1 MTVRV
6 DAHRLLSGRL
16 TLPLVLFALLVGC
29 CAIAA
34 VVVAADLA
42 AISEGR
48 RASETRTGPLV
59 AAVEKT
65 IQEPRRTVATP
76 PVDEG
81 GPGAAEARRRATL
94 MMMLNGDREWGDL
107 LLRR

>member
-1 MTVRV
+1 M
-6 DAHRLLSGRL
+6 
-16 TLPLVLFALLVGC
+16 PLVLFGLLIGC
-29 CAIAA
+29 CAVAA
-34 VVVAADLA
+34 VVVAADLS

-65 IQEPRRTVATP
+65 IQEPRRTVAAPT
-76 PVDEG
+76 VDE
-81 GPGAAEARRRATL
+81 PGESAAEARRRATL

>member
-1 MTVRV
+1 M
-6 DAHRLLSGRL
+6 LSGRL
-16 TLPLVLFALLVGC
+16 TLPLVLFALLIGC
-29 CAIAA
+29 CAVAA

-48 RASETRTGPLV
+48 RASETRTGPIV

-65 IQEPRRTVATP
+65 IQEPRRTLVARPTEE
-76 PVDEG
+76 D
-81 GPGAAEARRRATL
+81 GPDAAEARRRATL
-94 MMMLNGDREWGDL
+94 MMLLNGDREWGDL

>member
-1 MTVRV
+1 MAVRV
-6 DAHRLLSGRL
+6 DAHRILSGRL
-16 TLPLVLFALLVGC
+16 TLPLVLFGLLIGC

-42 AISEGR
+42 AISQGR

-65 IQEPRRTVATP
+65 IQEPRRTLAAP
-76 PVDEG
+76 SADEN
-81 GPGAAEARRRATL
+81 GPDAAEARRRATL
-94 MMMLNGDREWGDL
+94 MMLLNGDREWGDL